1 MPTVDTVLM
10 YLSIIAICIA
20 FVVLIFAIRS
30 LRSKKR
36 SKEEDGKT
44 HDAVLDAA
52 IRIQTILAEESRRL
66 IKARL
71 DNQRGWGI
79 ADDGTLFVIKDAA
92 KVRLMMTG
100 VGAPVV
106 VGEEG
111 ILRAGFQQKVCHY
124 VETGDGRAL
133 IFRINAHSHMVS
145 EAVVPRVLAQRADA
159 ADLNLYLKRSD
170 WKQIAFP
177 YDAFKEESGT

>member
-100 VGAPVV
+100 VGAPVCV
-106 VGEEG
+106 
-111 ILRAGFQQKVCHY
+111 
-124 VETGDGRAL
+124 
-133 IFRINAHSHMVS
+133 
-145 EAVVPRVLAQRADA
+145 DA
-159 ADLNLYLKRSD
+159 KYQSYAITWKR
-170 WKQIAFP
+170 
-177 YDAFKEESGT
+177 GM